1 MTQKTKPKKSIKT
14 KAKNVL
20 FDIVTIFFELAL
32 LCFVLFLLITIGLA
46 DMFRALKMPKVAQKI
61 EQFEEWVEK
70 ISEKFVLLLE
80 KPLNWLFKD

>member
-1 MTQKTKPKKSIKT
+1 MPQEIKPKKDIKT
-14 KAKNVL
+14 RVKNVL

>member
-1 MTQKTKPKKSIKT
+1 MAQKIKPKKDIKT
-14 KAKNVL
+14 RAKNVL

-46 DMFRALKMPKVAQKI
+46 DIFRALKMPKVAQKI

>member
-1 MTQKTKPKKSIKT
+1 MAQKIKPKKDIKT
-14 KAKNVL
+14 RAKNVL

>member
-1 MTQKTKPKKSIKT
+1 MAQKIKPKKDIKT
-14 KAKNVL
+14 RAKNVL

-61 EQFEEWVEK
+61 ERFEEWVEE